1 MWTMIYKSRSESAE
15 LLILDSLNKRMSLT
29 EKDKQHYLVLRKG
42 YEGEVLFDSM
52 TEKLECQC
60 LILNDL
66 LLRINHT
73 VFQIDALIITSET
86 VHIFEVKNFEGDY
99 YYEDDKLYLTNKKE
113 VTNPLP
119 QLSRSETLLR
129 QLFLHLGYHS
139 SINGKVIFINPEFS
153 LFQAPLGKPLILP
166 TQVKRFLNR
175 VNKTPSK
182 LNGKHKLLAENLNS
196 LHLTKSPY
204 QQLPNYSYDEVRK
217 GIICDRC
224 HSFEVIVEGKRCIC
238 GDCREEEKLSTAVMR
253 SVAEYKLLFPER
265 NLTTNEI
272 YQWCKVVDSK
282 RRIRRILE
290 RNFHVVGVRQWS
302 VYVDS

>member
-73 VFQIDALIITSET
+73 VFQIDALMITSNT
-86 VHIFEVKNFEGDY
+86 VHIFEVKNFERDY

-139 SINGKVIFINPEFS
+139 PINGKVIFINPEFS
-153 LFQAPLGKPLILP
+153 LYQAPLGKPLILP

-175 VNKTPSK
+175 VNNTPSK
-182 LNGKHKLLAENLNS
+182 LNGKHKVLAEKLKS
-196 LHLTKSPY
+196 LHLTESPY
-204 QQLPNYSYDEVRK
+204 QQLPSYSYDEVRK
-217 GIICDRC
+217 GIICEKC
-224 HSFEVIVEGKRCIC
+224 HSFSVSVRGRSCIC
-238 GDCREEEKLSTAVMR
+238 HECGYEENLSLAILR
-253 SVAEYKLLFPER
+253 SVKEYKLLFPNR
-265 NLTTNEI
+265 KVSTNEI
-272 YQWCKVVDSK
+272 YLWCNEVISKQRVRRYLEKNFKIVGIHQWAYY
-282 RRIRRILE
+282 E
-290 RNFHVVGVRQWS
+290 
-302 VYVDS
+302 

>member
-15 LLILDSLNKRMSLT
+15 LLILDALNKRMSLT

-42 YEGEVLFDSM
+42 YDGELLFDSM
-52 TEKLECQC
+52 TEKLECEC

-66 LLRINHT
+66 LLQINHT
-73 VFQIDALIITSET
+73 VFQIDALMITSDT

-129 QLFLHLGYHS
+129 QLLHHLGYHS
-139 SINGKVIFINPEFS
+139 PINGKVVFINPEFS

-175 VNKTPSK
+175 VNNTPSK
-182 LNGKHKLLAENLNS
+182 LNGKHKIFAEKLKS
-196 LHLTKSPY
+196 LHLTESPY
-204 QQLPNYSYDEVRK
+204 QQLPSYSYDEVRK

-224 HSFEVIVEGKRCIC
+224 NSFEVIVEGKRCIC
-238 GDCREEEKLSTAVMR
+238 GDCGGEEKLSEALLRTIEVF
-253 SVAEYKLLFPER
+253 KLLFPER
-265 NLTTNEI
+265 KINTNEF
-272 YQWCKVVDSK
+272 YYWCNEAVSK
-282 RRIRRILE
+282 ERIRRFLKK
-290 RNFHVVGVRQWS
+290 NLNMVGIHQWAFFE
-302 VYVDS
+302 